1 MKLRKLKIKNFISIK
16 HAELDFDKL
25 KPGVFLIYGPTGSGK
40 TTILDA
46 IHWCLYGCTLN
57 QNRNRVSREIASD
70 YSGPDDSPEVTL
82 EFEQDLS
89 EYRVVRAM
97 NRKTCNTVIRFST
110 PDFIYDKV
118 RDANRAIEKV
128 LGLTCHQFDQMV
140 MLEQGNF
147 SKFLLT
153 DSRNRADLL
162 RNVFDTEIFQSL
174 ELNLKGR
181 VDKLKQRI
189 ESLSALEL
197 SYLNGELLT
206 TIKDRCKMSQETIDK
221 RKANKAAD
229 EERLQSLQKLLP
241 ILQEYERELR
251 LFENAQ
257 SELAALEQRKPE
269 IDALIAKR
277 DAHAKYSAVLKA
289 IIRLEQL
296 AEAEQ
301 HLKSTIEECKTELS
315 GLPEL
320 VDNAAALRDC
330 ADTITSLK
338 ADLTAWQQI
347 VDLKSK
353 IVAAKTDLEN
363 TEKDIPDLE
372 IKVSKLKS
380 NIDGWTRMKQL
391 RFEYDTAMAKW
402 SSIIAEYDKKVAE
415 RTGMVASW
423 DELNERLPDY
433 LRARLIQVSEP
444 GTCPVCGQ
452 PWHEDSDV
460 HVDAGF
466 DIDRYDELRTAI
478 AVNKAWL
485 NEHAGEI
492 KAEPQAP
499 CSESMLEIQDK
510 ISAWESDLRQTE
522 SALSSRRMS
531 VDYAKR
537 RIIECEQDS
546 TQEPEHSVDE
556 LNEMLAAAEKK
567 FSDIENQQRAYNEI
581 VEKRAA
587 LNAKLEHAQ
596 NDLTNVQKEQSE
608 IECPSAEIKS
618 EVKALESDIVDFES
632 NMLSYSESISSWQSV
647 YATLSTVKA
656 PTKPESD
663 LTVIQCNDNI
673 TRLTNSIQDLISEI
687 ATAENQLKNDKELVE
702 KIESIIKER
711 EELTPKY
718 KETQY
723 VYNQISGKN
732 ASKLSLENF
741 VLHRQ
746 LEWILNTS
754 NQYLKTLSNNQFHL
768 TIRWEGT
775 GRSQGGLEISIADAV
790 SGKARSA
797 ETFSGGELFILS
809 LSLSLG
815 LMSSI
820 DSLFTGLD
828 LGVLFIDE
836 GFGTLDAECLNR
848 VLSTLQQL
856 KSIDCV
862 GIISHVQELIESIPQ
877 GFAVTKGMSGTVIKP
892 Y

>member
-16 HAELDFDKL
+16 HAELDFEKL

-97 NRKTCNTVIRFST
+97 NRKTGNTAIRFST

-221 RKANKAAD
+221 LKANKTSD
-229 EERLQSLQKLLP
+229 EERLQARQKLLP

-257 SELAALEQRKPE
+257 AELAALQQRKPE
-269 IDALIAKR
+269 IDTLIAKR
-277 DAHAKYSAVLKA
+277 EAHAKYSALLKT
-289 IIRLEQL
+289 ISRLEQL
-296 AEAEQ
+296 AETEQ
-301 HLKSTIEECKTELS
+301 HLTATINECNNQLA

-320 VDNAAALRDC
+320 ADNAAILREL
-330 ADTITSLK
+330 ADSISNLK
-338 ADLTAWQQI
+338 NDLSAWQHLFE
-347 VDLKSK
+347 LKSK
-353 IVAAKTDLEN
+353 IAEAKIDLSNAEA
-363 TEKDIPDLE
+363 DIPDL
-372 IKVSKLKS
+372 IAKISKLKS

-402 SSIIAEYDKKVAE
+402 SSIKAEYDRKVAE

-460 HVDAGF
+460 HVDAVF

-485 NEHAGEI
+485 NEHAEEI

-499 CSESMLEIQDK
+499 CSESMTDIQDK
-510 ISAWESDLRQTE
+510 ISSWESDLRQTE

-537 RIIECEQDS
+537 RLAEYEADN
-546 TQEPEHSVDE
+546 TKEPEHSVDE
-556 LNEMLAAAEKK
+556 LQKMLDDAEKR
-567 FSDIENQQRAYNEI
+567 FADVENQQRAYTEI
-581 VEKRAA
+581 VQQKAA
-587 LNAKLEHAQ
+587 LNARLEHAQ
-596 NDLTNVQKEQSE
+596 NDLNSVHKEQSE
-608 IECPSAEIKS
+608 IECPPDAVKA
-618 EVKALESDIVDFES
+618 EVKALESDIIDFET

-656 PTKPESD
+656 PTKPESE
-663 LTVIQCNDNI
+663 LTVMQCNDDI

-790 SGKARSA
+790 SGKARPA

>member
-16 HAELDFDKL
+16 HAELDFEKL

-40 TTILDA
+40 TAILDA

-70 YSGPDDSPEVTL
+70 YSGPNESPEVTL
-82 EFEQDLS
+82 EFEQDLC
-89 EYRVVRAM
+89 EYRIVRAM
-97 NRKTCNTVIRFST
+97 NRKTGNTVIRFST

-128 LGLTCHQFDQMV
+128 LGLNCHQFDQMV

-181 VDKLKQRI
+181 VDKLKQHI

-221 RKANKAAD
+221 LKANKTSD
-229 EERLQSLQKLLP
+229 EERLQAHQKLLP

-257 SELAALEQRKPE
+257 AELAALQQRKPE

-277 DAHAKYSAVLKA
+277 EAHAKYSALLKT
-289 IIRLEQL
+289 ISRLEQL
-296 AEAEQ
+296 AETEQQLTATINECNNQLAE
-301 HLKSTIEECKTELS
+301 
-315 GLPEL
+315 LPEL
-320 VDNAAALRDC
+320 ADNATILREL
-330 ADTITSLK
+330 ADSISNLK
-338 ADLTAWQQI
+338 NDLSAWQHLFE
-347 VDLKSK
+347 LKSK
-353 IVAAKTDLEN
+353 IAEAKTDLSNAEA
-363 TEKDIPDLE
+363 DIPDL
-372 IKVSKLKS
+372 IAKISKLKS
-380 NIDGWTRMKQL
+380 NIDGGTRMKQL

-402 SSIIAEYDKKVAE
+402 SSIKAEYDRKVAE

-452 PWHEDSDV
+452 PWHENSDV

-485 NEHAGEI
+485 NEQAEEI

-499 CSESMLEIQDK
+499 CSESMTDIQNK
-510 ISAWESDLRQTE
+510 ISSWESDLRQTE

-537 RIIECEQDS
+537 RLAEYEADN
-546 TQEPEHSVDE
+546 TKEPEHSVDE
-556 LNEMLAAAEKK
+556 LQKMLDDAEKR
-567 FSDIENQQRAYNEI
+567 FADVENQQRAYTEI
-581 VEKRAA
+581 VQQKAA
-587 LNAKLEHAQ
+587 LNARLEHAQ
-596 NDLTNVQKEQSE
+596 NDLDSIRKEQSE
-608 IECPSAEIKS
+608 IECPPDDVKA
-618 EVKALESDIVDFES
+618 EVKALESDIIDFET

-656 PTKPESD
+656 PTKPESE
-663 LTVIQCNDNI
+663 LTVLQCNDDI

-790 SGKARSA
+790 SGKARPA

>member
-16 HAELDFDKL
+16 NAELDFEKL

-70 YSGPDDSPEVTL
+70 YSGPNESPEVTL
-82 EFEQDLS
+82 EFEQDLC
-89 EYRVVRAM
+89 EYRIVRAM
-97 NRKTCNTVIRFST
+97 NRKTGNTAIRFST

-128 LGLTCHQFDQMV
+128 LGLNCHQFDQMV

-174 ELNLKGR
+174 EINLKGR

-206 TIKDRCKMSQETIDK
+206 TIKDRCKLTQETIDRLK
-221 RKANKAAD
+221 SNKAAS
-229 EERLQSLQKLLP
+229 EEKLKSLQKLLP
-241 ILQEYERELR
+241 AIQEYERELR

-257 SELAALEQRKPE
+257 TELAVLKQRKPE
-269 IDALIAKR
+269 IDSLIAKR
-277 DAHAKYSAVLKA
+277 EAHAKYSNWLKVILRLERLTITEENLMTTINNCTDQLSKLPELTDNAATLRELTDTITNLKNDLATWQHISELKA
-289 IIRLEQL
+289 KIAEATQSL
-296 AEAEQ
+296 AEAE
-301 HLKSTIEECKTELS
+301 
-315 GLPEL
+315 
-320 VDNAAALRDC
+320 AAL
-330 ADTITSLK
+330 
-338 ADLTAWQQI
+338 
-347 VDLKSK
+347 
-353 IVAAKTDLEN
+353 
-363 TEKDIPDLE
+363 PDSE
-372 IKVSKLKS
+372 AEVSKLKS
-380 NIDGWTRMKQL
+380 KIDGWTRMKQL

-402 SSIIAEYDKKVAE
+402 SSIKSEYDRRVAE
-415 RTGMVASW
+415 RTRMVANW
-423 DELNERLPDY
+423 DELNERLPEY
-433 LRARLIQVSEP
+433 LRARLIQVAEP

-452 PWHEDSDV
+452 PWHEESDI
-460 HVDAGF
+460 HVDAAF
-466 DIDRYDELRTAI
+466 NIDRYDELRTAI

-485 NEHAGEI
+485 SEHVAEI
-492 KAEPQAP
+492 NTEPKAP
-499 CSESMLEIQDK
+499 CSESMVEIQDK
-510 ISAWESDLRQTE
+510 LNAWESELQQAEATANRF
-522 SALSSRRMS
+522 RMS
-531 VDYAKR
+531 IDYAKR
-537 RIIECEQDS
+537 RLAECADENIQD
-546 TQEPEHSVDE
+546 PEWSVDE
-556 LNEMLAAAEKK
+556 LYEKLHDAEKK
-567 FSDIENQQRAYNEI
+567 LSEAENQQREYTEMI
-581 VEKRAA
+581 QQRAT

-596 NDLTNVQKEQSE
+596 DEWGAVRKEQSE
-608 IECPSAEIKS
+608 TECPPSDVVSEI
-618 EVKALESDIVDFES
+618 KALESDIVDFET
-632 NMLSYSESISSWQSV
+632 NVASYSETISSWQTA
-647 YATLSTVKA
+647 YATLQTVKQ
-656 PTKPESD
+656 PIKPESD
-663 LTVIQCNDNI
+663 LTAMQCDDNI
-673 TRLTNSIQDLISEI
+673 ARLTNSIQELISDI
-687 ATAENQLKNDKELVE
+687 ATIENQLKNDKELVE

-790 SGKARSA
+790 SGKARPA

-877 GFAVTKGMSGTVIKP
+877 GFAVTKGLGGTIIKP

>member
-16 HAELDFDKL
+16 HAEIDFEKL

-97 NRKTCNTVIRFST
+97 NRKTGNTAIRFST

-206 TIKDRCKMSQETIDK
+206 TIKDRCKMSQDTIDK
-221 RKANKAAD
+221 LKANKTSD
-229 EERLQSLQKLLP
+229 EERLQARQKLLP

-251 LFENAQ
+251 LFEKAQ
-257 SELAALEQRKPE
+257 AELAALQQRKPE
-269 IDALIAKR
+269 MDALIAKR
-277 DAHAKYSAVLKA
+277 DAHAKYSALLKT
-289 IIRLEQL
+289 ISRLEQL
-296 AEAEQ
+296 AETEQ
-301 HLKSTIEECKTELS
+301 HLTATINECNNQLA

-320 VDNAAALRDC
+320 ADNAAILREL
-330 ADTITSLK
+330 ADSISNLK
-338 ADLTAWQQI
+338 NDLSAWQHLFE
-347 VDLKSK
+347 LKSK
-353 IVAAKTDLEN
+353 IAEAKIDLSNAEA
-363 TEKDIPDLE
+363 DIPDL
-372 IKVSKLKS
+372 IAKISKLKS
-380 NIDGWTRMKQL
+380 NIDGWTRMNQL

-402 SSIIAEYDKKVAE
+402 SSIKAEYDRKVAE

-485 NEHAGEI
+485 NEHAEEI
-492 KAEPQAP
+492 KSEPQAP
-499 CSESMLEIQDK
+499 CSESMTDIQDK
-510 ISAWESDLRQTE
+510 ISSWESDLRQAE
-522 SALSSRRMS
+522 SALSSCRMS

-537 RIIECEQDS
+537 RLAEYEADN
-546 TQEPEHSVDE
+546 TKEPEHSVDE
-556 LNEMLAAAEKK
+556 LQKMLDDAEKRFADVEK
-567 FSDIENQQRAYNEI
+567 QQRAYTEI
-581 VEKRAA
+581 VQQKAA
-587 LNAKLEHAQ
+587 LNARLEHAQ
-596 NDLTNVQKEQSE
+596 NDLNGVHKEQSE
-608 IECPSAEIKS
+608 IECPPDSVKA
-618 EVKALESDIVDFES
+618 EVKALESDIIDFET

-656 PTKPESD
+656 PTKPESE
-663 LTVIQCNDNI
+663 LTVMQCNDDI

-711 EELTPKY
+711 EGLTPKY

-790 SGKARSA
+790 SGKARPA

-877 GFAVTKGMSGTVIKP
+877 GFAVTKGMSGTVIKS

>member
-1 MKLRKLKIKNFISIK
+1 MKLRKLKIENFISIR
-16 HAELDFDKL
+16 HAELDFTKL

-46 IHWCLYGCTLN
+46 IHWCLFGCTLN

-70 YSGPDDSPEVTL
+70 YSPSDASPEITL
-82 EFEQDLS
+82 EFEQDLC

-97 NRKTCNTVIRFST
+97 NRKTGNTVIRFST

-174 ELNLKGR
+174 EINLKGR

-206 TIKDRCKMSQETIDK
+206 TIKDRCRISQETIDK
-221 RKANKAAD
+221 LKANKTAD
-229 EERLQSLQKLLP
+229 EERLQARQKLLP
-241 ILQEYERELR
+241 LLQEYERELR

-257 SELAALEQRKPE
+257 AELAALQQRKPE

-277 DAHAKYSAVLKA
+277 DAHAKYSTLLKA
-289 IIRLEQL
+289 ISRLEQL
-296 AEAEQ
+296 ATTEQ
-301 HLKSTIEECKTELS
+301 QLISTINECRDELA

-320 VDNAAALRDC
+320 ADNTTIMREL
-330 ADTITSLK
+330 ADSISNLK
-338 ADLTAWQQI
+338 SDLSTWQHLF
-347 VDLKSK
+347 DLKSK
-353 IVAAKTDLEN
+353 IAEATTDLSNAEA
-363 TEKDIPDLE
+363 DIPDLE
-372 IKVSKLKS
+372 AKVSKLKS

-402 SSIIAEYDKKVAE
+402 SSIKTEYDRKVAE
-415 RTGMVASW
+415 RTSMVANW
-423 DELNERLPDY
+423 DELNEKLPEY

-444 GTCPVCGQ
+444 GTCPICGQ
-452 PWHEDSDV
+452 PWHEDSAV
-460 HVDAGF
+460 HVDASF

-485 NEHAGEI
+485 NEHADEI
-492 KAEPQAP
+492 KEEPQAP
-499 CSESMLEIQDK
+499 CSESMMEIQDK
-510 ISAWESDLRQTE
+510 ISSWESDLRQAE
-522 SALSSRRMS
+522 SALSSRSMS

-537 RIIECEQDS
+537 RLAEYKADN
-546 TQEPEHSVDE
+546 TVEPEHSADE
-556 LNEMLAAAEKK
+556 LQKMLTDAEQR
-567 FSDIENQQRAYNEI
+567 FADVETQQQAYNDI
-581 VEKRAA
+581 VKKRAA
-587 LNAKLEHAQ
+587 LNAKLEHTQ
-596 NDLTNVQKEQSE
+596 NDLDAVHKEQSE
-608 IECPSAEIKS
+608 IECPPDDVKS
-618 EVKALESDIVDFES
+618 EVKALESDIIDFET
-632 NMLSYSESISSWQSV
+632 NMLSYSETISSWQSV

-663 LTVIQCNDNI
+663 LTVMQCNDDI

-790 SGKARSA
+790 SGKARPA

>member
-16 HAELDFDKL
+16 NAELDFEKL

-57 QNRNRVSREIASD
+57 QNRNRVAREIASD
-70 YSGPDDSPEVTL
+70 YSSPDDSPEVTL
-82 EFEQDLS
+82 EFEQDLC
-89 EYRVVRAM
+89 EYRIVRAM
-97 NRKTCNTVIRFST
+97 NRKNGNTAIRFST

-118 RDANRAIEKV
+118 RDANKAIEKV

-181 VDKLKQRI
+181 VDGLKQRI
-189 ESLSALEL
+189 DSLSALEL
-197 SYLNGELLT
+197 SYLNGELLD
-206 TIKDRCKMSQETIDK
+206 TIKDRCKISQETIDK
-221 RKANKAAD
+221 LKANRTVN
-229 EERLQSLQKLLP
+229 EQQLQELQKLLP
-241 ILQEYERELR
+241 VLQEYERELR

-257 SELAALEQRKPE
+257 KELAVLEQCKPE

-277 DAHAKYSAVLKA
+277 EAHTKYAAWLK
-289 IIRLEQL
+289 ILIRLEYL
-296 AEAEQ
+296 AESEE
-301 HLKSTIEECKTELS
+301 HLKSVIKECTDKLAELPDLTDNMPKLRELADSITTYQNEIAAWKHKAEIEAKTAEAQK
-315 GLPEL
+315 GLDE
-320 VDNAAALRDC
+320 AKAALP
-330 ADTITSLK
+330 
-338 ADLTAWQQI
+338 
-347 VDLKSK
+347 
-353 IVAAKTDLEN
+353 AAK
-363 TEKDIPDLE
+363 EK
-372 IKVSKLKS
+372 VNKLKS
-380 NIDGWTRMKQL
+380 NIDGWSRMRQL
-391 RFEYDTAMAKW
+391 RVEYETEMARW
-402 SSIIAEYDKKVAE
+402 SATKAEYDKKLAE
-415 RTGMVASW
+415 RSNLVQRW
-423 DELNERLPDY
+423 DEMNERLPDY
-433 LRARLIQVSEP
+433 LRARLIQVAEP
-444 GTCPVCGQ
+444 GTCPVCGKE
-452 PWHEDSDV
+452 WHSDENV
-460 HVDAGF
+460 HQIDF
-466 DIDRYDELRTAI
+466 DIDMYDTIKADI

-485 NEHAGEI
+485 KEHESVI
-492 KAEPQAP
+492 KTEPVAP
-499 CSESMLEIQDK
+499 CAETMADIQDK
-510 ISAWESDLRQTE
+510 IMAWESELSQAE
-522 SALSSRRMS
+522 SSANNIQMS
-531 VDYAKR
+531 VYSYERQLADYAKDETPTPEHTAEELTALLTDVEQQYAN
-537 RIIECEQDS
+537 IETQQREYSAMILEKAKLS
-546 TQEPEHSVDE
+546 TQ
-556 LNEMLAAAEKK
+556 
-567 FSDIENQQRAYNEI
+567 
-581 VEKRAA
+581 
-587 LNAKLEHAQ
+587 LEHAQ
-596 NDLTNVQKEQSE
+596 GDLDKVHKEQAE
-608 IECPSAEIKS
+608 TDCPPDDVEAEIQAR
-618 EVKALESDIVDFES
+618 KADIQDFEA
-632 NMLSYSESISSWQSV
+632 NMLAYTSTITEWQSA
-647 YATLSTVKA
+647 YSTLQTVKNPA
-656 PTKPESD
+656 KPEAD
-663 LTVIQCNDNI
+663 MTVTQCEEDI
-673 TRLTNSIQDLISEI
+673 TRLTNSIQSLISEI

-702 KIESIIKER
+702 KIEGIIKER
-711 EELTPKY
+711 LELTPKY
-718 KETQY
+718 KDTQY

-790 SGKARSA
+790 SGKARPA